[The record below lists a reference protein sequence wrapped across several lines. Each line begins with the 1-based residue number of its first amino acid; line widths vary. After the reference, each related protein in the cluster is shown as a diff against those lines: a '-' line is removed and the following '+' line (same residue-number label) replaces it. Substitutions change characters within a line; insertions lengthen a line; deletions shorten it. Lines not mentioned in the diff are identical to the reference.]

1 MSSHAIYMKVRILDP
16 PPCGAVSPPRYFT
29 TIDFG
34 NLTRETD
41 IRVIVEVW
49 EEVGDDGLDELEE
62 PEIIIPEYVPTP
74 ITERPKPPMGF
85 AVDSVQVKLVAPR
98 VGGATESE
106 LED

>member
-1 MSSHAIYMKVRILDP
+1 MTTRLALILALLLLALAAAQWHLRSISQVPAEAP
-16 PPCGAVSPPRYFT
+16 PLSKPGEVS
-29 TIDFG
+29 
-34 NLTRETD
+34 
-41 IRVIVEVW
+41 VVEVW

-74 ITERPKPPMGF
+74 ITERPTPPMGF
-85 AVDSVQVKLVAPR
+85 AVDSVQVELVAPR

>member
-1 MSSHAIYMKVRILDP
+1 MTTRLALILALLLLALAAAQWHLRSISQAP
-16 PPCGAVSPPRYFT
+16 PLSKPGEVS
-29 TIDFG
+29 
-34 NLTRETD
+34 
-41 IRVIVEVW
+41 VVEVW

-74 ITERPKPPMGF
+74 ITERPTPPMGF
-85 AVDSVQVKLVAPR
+85 AVDSVQVELVAPR